1 MILFWMM
8 LIFLVLLFAGM
19 PVAFA
24 MAISGM
30 IAILNLQNVSL
41 LLIPQRMYLSLD
53 TFPIL
58 AVPFFILAGEL
69 MNRGGITKR
78 IVDFAEALVGHFR
91 GGLGQVNVVAN
102 ILMAGVSGSASAD
115 AVAIGSVMIP
125 AMVKAGYPA
134 RFAAGLTASAAC
146 IGPIIPPSI
155 IMVIYGSLT
164 NLSIGALFLG
174 GFFPGIL
181 IGIMLMIIVF
191 IYARKNHWQRSS
203 KASLQ
208 HILRTF
214 LRASWAIFAPVI
226 IVGGI
231 VLGIFTATEAGVVT
245 VVYAFIVGFFIYK
258 EIKLKDLWDILI
270 RSALFTAVPLIILS
284 GASVFGW
291 VLARQEFSMNM
302 TRFIPTLT
310 QNPYIAYL
318 IIVVI
323 LFIVGMCVEALAA
336 TIIFIPVLTPIA
348 GAYGMDPIHF
358 ALVVIITMLIGTVTP
373 PVGLQLYICS
383 TIAQVPVP
391 RVIIWP
397 FVIAMTAALLI
408 IVYFP
413 PLVTWLP
420 NLAFK

>member
-1 MILFWMM
+1 MILV
-8 LIFLVLLFAGM
+8 FLSLLFAGM

-24 MAISGM
+24 MAISGL
-30 IAILNLQNVSL
+30 IAISTIPDVSL

-53 TFPIL
+53 SFPIL

-78 IVDFAEALVGHFR
+78 IVNFADTLVGRFR

-155 IMVIYGSLT
+155 VMVIYGSLT

-174 GFFPGIL
+174 GFIPGLL
-181 IGIMLMIIVF
+181 IGSMLMVVVL
-191 IYARKNHWQRSS
+191 IYARRNRWGESS
-203 KASLQ
+203 KASLGQ
-208 HILRTF
+208 ILRG
-214 LRASWAIFAPVI
+214 LSGAIWAIFAPMI

-231 VLGIFTATEAGVVT
+231 VSGIFTATEAGVVT
-245 VVYAFIVGFFIYK
+245 AVYAFVIGFFVYK
-258 EIKLKDLWDILI
+258 EIRLKDLRDILA
-270 RSALFTAVPLIILS
+270 RSGLFTAVALIILS

-291 VLARQEFSMNM
+291 VLARQEFSAAM
-302 TRFIPTLT
+302 TRFIPSLT
-310 QNPYIAYL
+310 KNPDIAYL
-318 IIVVI
+318 LIVAI
-323 LFIVGMCVEALAA
+323 LLFVGMFVEALAA

-348 GAYGMDPIHF
+348 GVYGMDPIHF
-358 ALVVIITMLIGTVTP
+358 ALVVIIAMLIGTVTP

-383 TIAQVPVP
+383 TIAQEPVP
-391 RVIIWP
+391 KVIVWP
-397 FVIAMTAALLI
+397 FVGAMVIALLI
-408 IVYFP
+408 VVYVP
-413 PLVTWLP
+413 SLVTWLP